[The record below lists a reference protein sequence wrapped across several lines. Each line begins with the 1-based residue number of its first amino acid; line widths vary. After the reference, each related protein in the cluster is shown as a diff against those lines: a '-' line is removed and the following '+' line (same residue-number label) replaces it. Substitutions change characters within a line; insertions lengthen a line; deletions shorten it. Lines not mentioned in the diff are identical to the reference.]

1 MDIYN
6 YLSKFVRFPS
16 VIMSD
21 FVVVVELLI
30 APTG

>member
-1 MDIYN
+1 MDI
-6 YLSKFVRFPS
+6 LQLFFEICSISS

-21 FVVVVELLI
+21 FVAVVELLI